1 MLIQEFFQ
9 QGDLEKELGMPVS
22 MYCDRESTDIS
33 GSQAGFLQNIVTPLF
48 SAFSGILHS
57 TEIESFCITQI
68 KRNKT
73 YWSSRRSINK
83 NKTVL
88 LKKQDNKQKDYLELM
103 EKVSG
108 LKRSCTPFIVNLAP

>member
-1 MLIQEFFQ
+1 MLRTKDFVNENEWIARNTFNARVRTRTSKV
-9 QGDLEKELGMPVS
+9 GNKDNKM
-22 MYCDRESTDIS
+22 
-33 GSQAGFLQNIVTPLF
+33 
-48 SAFSGILHS
+48 